1 LAASDETFD
10 LRADY
15 IEPFGA
21 PQPRAPRGRSMLASR
36 SGEATRSDGMDG
48 LVERIVVF
56 ALAGLASG
64 FVSGLFGVGG
74 GIVRVPLFIYLLPLF
89 GVPHPVL
96 MHVAVG
102 TSMALVLPS
111 ALASTR
117 KQLALGNLDLEYFR
131 TWAVGLLAG
140 VLIGIVLLP
149 FISTEVLQAIFAVFM
164 VAIGVY
170 EGFLKDRLK
179 AAGAAPQGAVKLA
192 VAAAIGVVAAM
203 TGTGGGAVT
212 TPALQAFSVRLQSAI
227 AIASAGGLVTGAV
240 ATIGAVVNGWHVRGL
255 PAYSLGYVD
264 LAVFAAMVPAILLA
278 APLGVRAGRRLGE
291 TRLRR
296 VYTVLLFVIAFDLIR
311 KLAG

>member
-1 LAASDETFD
+1 
-10 LRADY
+10 
-15 IEPFGA
+15 
-21 PQPRAPRGRSMLASR
+21 
-36 SGEATRSDGMDG
+36 MDG